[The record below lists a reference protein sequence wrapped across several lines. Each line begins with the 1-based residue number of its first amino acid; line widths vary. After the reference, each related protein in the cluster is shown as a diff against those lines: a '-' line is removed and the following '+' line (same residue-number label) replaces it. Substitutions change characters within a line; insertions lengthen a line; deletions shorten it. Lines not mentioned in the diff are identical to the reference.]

1 MDIEAL
7 HASATKITGLSDFGP
22 DDYLVG
28 LNVLLESYE
37 KEAALTPLGER
48 VARAGLRGALVARAR
63 CSCGWT

>member
-37 KEAALTPLGER
+37 KEAALTPG
-48 VARAGLRGALVARAR
+48 
-63 CSCGWT
+63 